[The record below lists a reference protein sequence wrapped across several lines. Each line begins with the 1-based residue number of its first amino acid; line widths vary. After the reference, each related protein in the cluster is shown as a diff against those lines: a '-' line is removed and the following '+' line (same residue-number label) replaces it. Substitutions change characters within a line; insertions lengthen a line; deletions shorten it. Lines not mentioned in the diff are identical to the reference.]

1 MADPGL
7 IDVHA
12 EMREQVRTLK
22 KGVQR
27 RYVVDFKIQDLIVDT
42 RPGPLGDE
50 FAGVIRDLLQQ
61 QWRDVRKPVTP
72 ETLERRQRYRRHPQ
86 GRSYTKRYTG
96 GRIGE
101 TPPTPSVRYGTD
113 SGRTVDN
120 LFLRPRR
127 KGTGE
132 SVVTVNTPANRF
144 KEDLFGSH
152 TGFQEYLGEMRR
164 LVPLLGG
171 QVDSRT
177 SSEIRGALSELQRGL
192 ISNNQARYRQ
202 LLAKRRAAIVR
213 LFRAGAGAF
222 L

>member
-1 MADPGL
+1 MAEPGL

-22 KGVQR
+22 RGVQR
-27 RYVVDFKIQDLIVDT
+27 RYVVDFQIQDLIVDT

-50 FAGVIRDLLQQ
+50 FAGVIRDLLQE
-61 QWRDVRKPVTP
+61 QWRAIRKTVSPA
-72 ETLERRQRYRRHPQ
+72 TLERRERYRKRPQ
-86 GRSYTKRYTG
+86 GRSYTKRYAG

-101 TPPTPSVRYGTD
+101 TPPTTSIRYGTD

-127 KGTGE
+127 RSSGE

-144 KEDLFGSH
+144 KVDLFGSAAQ
-152 TGFQEYLGEMRR
+152 FQEYLGEMRR
-164 LVPLLGG
+164 QVPLLRG
-171 QVDSRT
+171 QVDATTSR
-177 SSEIRGALSELQRGL
+177 EIRGALTELQRGL

-202 LLAKRRAAIVR
+202 LLAKRRQAIVK

-222 L
+222 G